1 MIVSFCQKHTIRLIA
16 QAQRGFLLFLMVDQ
30 GFPKSTIKTVKTLV
44 INNFMRFDFYIKV
57 QAKLPYSLICKGF
70 Y

>member
-30 GFPKSTIKTVKTLV
+30 GYVVFLLTIKQP
-44 INNFMRFDFYIKV
+44 FDVDWGPETKFLFSVNK
-57 QAKLPYSLICKGF
+57 
-70 Y
+70 